1 MSTNPFIIPSG
12 GAPGWQGGLPGLGS
26 MGASNFASP
35 GGAAA
40 AGAGVGGA
48 AGAAGGNWL
57 MPALGILLNV
67 LGAVGGKKAQG
78 PLAMHKAIGGLA
90 GALLNNPFEQNTT
103 DKDKDKP
110 IDGKNNNLAALGI
123 LGQQPFGVATN
134 FFES

>member
-1 MSTNPFIIPSG
+1 MSTNPFMITSG
-12 GAPGWQGGLPGLGS
+12 GPGWQGGLPGLGS

-48 AGAAGGNWL
+48 AGSMGSWNAL
-57 MPALGILLNV
+57 VPALGILLNV

-110 IDGKNNNLAALGI
+110 IDGNNNLAALGI
-123 LGQQPFGVATN
+123 SGQQPFGVATN